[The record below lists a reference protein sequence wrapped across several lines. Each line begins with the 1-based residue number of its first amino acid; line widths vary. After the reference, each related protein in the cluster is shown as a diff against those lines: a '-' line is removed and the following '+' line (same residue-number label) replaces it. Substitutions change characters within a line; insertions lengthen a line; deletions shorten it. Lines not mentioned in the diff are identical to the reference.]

1 MVKRLV
7 RKQGEKEAD
16 SGEKALDQ
24 SKAQS
29 GVAENM
35 LWEAK
40 TFHEEASNFKFFR
53 APSPGTNNG
62 EGSPLSSSVEL
73 GPLAKSY
80 DMSNERIA
88 IQVGPTTSDNA
99 KEVSDVSLSGPNRN
113 LNPSSRGGITRAC
126 V

>member
-1 MVKRLV
+1 M

-35 LWEAK
+35 LWKAK
-40 TFHEEASNFKFFR
+40 TFHEGASNFKFFR
-53 APSPGTNNG
+53 APSLGTNNG
-62 EGSPLSSSVEL
+62 EGSPLSPSVEL

-88 IQVGPTTSDNA
+88 IQVGPTTSDNV
-99 KEVSDVSLSGPNRN
+99 KEVSDVSLSGPNCN